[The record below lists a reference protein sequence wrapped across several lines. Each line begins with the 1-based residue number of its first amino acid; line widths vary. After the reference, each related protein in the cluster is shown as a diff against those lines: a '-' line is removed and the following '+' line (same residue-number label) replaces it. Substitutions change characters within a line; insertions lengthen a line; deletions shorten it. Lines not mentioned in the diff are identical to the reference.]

1 MRAVAA
7 ILIGVT
13 MTRSVGGGESLPPL
27 VDGRAPRDLEEL
39 WGAYDPSREPVGV
52 EIIKE
57 WKRDGVVLRAIRYE
71 VGTFKGARAWMGAI
85 YGFPEGAR
93 NLPALIHCH
102 GGGQF
107 ADANQIVCSAARGY
121 AALSINWGEKPM
133 TDRYK
138 RVVEKPNTDWGVIHP
153 SHAGHG
159 SHLRS
164 LRPDE
169 RTVDDVESPRNNNWF
184 MWTLAARRGIT
195 FLQRQ
200 PEVDPDRIGMYGHSM
215 GSRITLMTS
224 GVDARLKAI
233 APSCG
238 APTSESENPWADRTV
253 ETCAYLPTVRCPVM
267 FLNPTNDFFGTM
279 DGVEAI
285 IDAMGAKT
293 YRLSRDPQMS
303 HRTYPEH
310 RVSAALWFDQHLKG
324 TFEVP
329 ATPAVELGFDDPSRI
344 PTVSVTVD
352 TSRPVRDVKVYY
364 SRTPEPVERFWAEAR
379 VERRGDTYVARCPV
393 IDLAQPLY
401 VFGNVAYDLA
411 EPVTMAG
418 PYHNSMTAENRFV
431 ISSRMLHATAE
442 RLRSAG
448 IRATDTPSM
457 MIDDLAD
464 GWGNWASYGLT
475 RETRMLGDAKYRAPS
490 ADAVLTLEVR
500 SESDTAL
507 TVRAVRGF
515 RPTEFERET
524 TVPVEPGGWRT
535 VAIAFDKLGDVA
547 SKRGKK
553 KQKRSL
559 AVEASWRDATALLLI
574 GRKGDEMPEIRN
586 LRWTDGR

>member
-1 MRAVAA
+1 MRAVTVL
-7 ILIGVT
+7 LIGAM
-13 MTRSVGGGESLPPL
+13 MTHSVVGGESLPAL
-27 VDGRAPRDLEEL
+27 VDGRAPQNLDEL
-39 WGAYDPSREPVGV
+39 WGPYDPTREPVGV
-52 EIIKE
+52 EIVKE
-57 WKRDGVVLRAIRYE
+57 WRRDGVVLRAIRYE
-71 VGTFKGARAWMGAI
+71 VGTFRGERAWMGAI

-93 NLPALIHCH
+93 KLPALIHCH

-107 ADANQIVCSAARGY
+107 ADANQIVCSAGRGY
-121 AALSINWGEKPM
+121 AGLSINWGEKPM
-133 TDRYK
+133 TDSYK
-138 RVVEKPNTDWGVIHP
+138 RVVEKPNTDWGAIHP

-164 LRPDE
+164 LKPDD

-195 FLQRQ
+195 FLQKQ
-200 PEVDPDRIGMYGHSM
+200 PEVDSGRIGMYGHSM
-215 GSRITLMTS
+215 GSRITLMTA
-224 GVDARLKAI
+224 GVDPRLKAI

-238 APTSESENPWADRTV
+238 APVSESKNPWADRTV

-267 FLNPTNDFFGTM
+267 FLNPTNDFFGTI

-285 IDAMGAKT
+285 IDSMGSKT

-310 RVSAALWFDQHLKG
+310 RISAALWFDQHLKG
-324 TFEVP
+324 TFTVP
-329 ATPAVELGFDDPSRI
+329 ATPAIELALDDPSRI
-344 PTVSVTVD
+344 PTVSVAVD
-352 TSRPVRDVKVYY
+352 PSKPAREVKVYY
-364 SRTPEPVERFWAEAR
+364 SRTPKPVERFWAEAR
-379 VERRGDTYVARCPV
+379 VQRRGNGYVARCPV

-401 VFGNVAYDLA
+401 VYCNVAYDLA
-411 EPVTMAG
+411 EPVTMSG
-418 PYHNSMTAENRFV
+418 PYHNSMTAEDTFV

-448 IRATDTPSM
+448 TRATDTPSM

-490 ADAVLTLEVR
+490 ADAKLALDVR
-500 SESDTAL
+500 SDSETAL

-515 RPTEFERET
+515 RPTEFEREMK
-524 TVPVEPGGWRT
+524 VPVKPGEWRT
-535 VAIAFDKLGDVA
+535 VAIPFDELGDVA
-547 SKRGKK
+547 GNRGKR
-553 KQKRSL
+553 KQKGPPET
-559 AVEASWRDATALLLI
+559 EASWRDAAALLLI
-574 GRKGDEMPEIRN
+574 GKRGDEMPEIRN
-586 LRWTDGR
+586 VRWVDGR